1 MSRTTRKPRSAGYA
15 SATGPW
21 CWLRPAPWP
30 GAFQETLVDELEVGG
45 GQGPRRLVELE
56 PVHHVGE
63 AAFLELTLRV
73 EEIALRVEHHDPGH
87 QPRRVALRHRVHHA
101 FLGGDGF

>member
-1 MSRTTRKPRSAGYA
+1 MSRTTRKPKSAGYA
-15 SATGPW
+15 STTAPGRR
-21 CWLRPAPWP
+21 LRPAPGP
-30 GAFQETLVDELEVGG
+30 GAVQEPLVDAVERRS
-45 GQGPRRLVELE
+45 GQGPRRVGELD
-56 PVHHVGE
+56 PVHHVAE
-63 AAFLELTLRV
+63 AAVLELTLRV